1 MIRYLLSEAR
11 IAVPWGIFLLPL
23 FLAILRLTK
32 VVSPEWPGTWMG
44 WISFLEFIFP
54 VLFPL
59 FSFTLLEQEKR
70 WRALEVMVA
79 TPKRKAAIFL
89 VRYLIVLFPL
99 FLAVAAAVRPRE
111 YLLLMAPGLA
121 LGGAGLLGGLILG
134 EETGLGLSLGWWG
147 FSFAIGVVRT
157 ELLKT
162 GVASWALLIIAR
174 SPLSPSEL
182 LLRKW
187 AHLGA
192 GLAFLFLAM
201 LVAERKGAWKPR

>member
-1 MIRYLLSEAR
+1 LIRYLLFETR
-11 IAVPWGIFLLPL
+11 IAVPWGVFLLPVL
-23 FLAILRLTK
+23 FAILRLTK
-32 VVSPEWPGTWMG
+32 AVSPEVPGMWAG

-54 VLFPL
+54 IIFPL
-59 FSFTLLEQEKR
+59 FAFTLLEQEKR

-89 VRYLIVLFPL
+89 VRYLILLFPL

-121 LGGAGLLGGLILG
+121 LGGAALLGGLILG
-134 EETGLGLSLGWWG
+134 EETGLGLALGWWG
-147 FSFAIGVVRT
+147 FSFAIWVART
-157 ELLKT
+157 ELFKT
-162 GVASWALLIIAR
+162 GVASWALLIITP
-174 SPLSPSEL
+174 SPLSPSEV

-192 GLAFLFLAM
+192 GLVFLFLAM
-201 LVAERKGAWKPR
+201 LVAERKRAWKPR